1 MIKNVFIATP
11 SYSGQFCAEYVR
23 SLSETS
29 IRLTN
34 AGIGIYYAMAVGNPF
49 LDIARN
55 DLVDQFLASDADVLL
70 FIDDD
75 VGWDPKVVTR
85 VLSYPQEV
93 VGGLVPKRDAKSDSS
108 FHDNAITGVVSKEG
122 LFQAFEIPTA
132 FLAIKRTAFEKL
144 KKPYFKI
151 GDNAKDFGEDI
162 YFCRRWMET
171 GEHMWIDHDITF
183 THTGKKA
190 WKANFYDH
198 CLTTGKITKE
208 QAA

>member
-11 SYSGQFCAEYVR
+11 SYSGQFCADYVR
-23 SLSETS
+23 SLAETS
-29 IRLTN
+29 VRLTH
-34 AGIGIYYAMAVGNPF
+34 AGIGMYYSQAVGNPF

-55 DLVDQFLASDADVLL
+55 DLVDQFMATDADTLL

-75 VGWDPKVVTR
+75 VGWDPKMVTR

-93 VGGLVPKRDAKSDSS
+93 VGGLVPKRDAKREDSY
-108 FHDNAITGVVSKEG
+108 HDNAITGQYSANG
-122 LFQAFEIPTA
+122 LLEAFEIPTA
-132 FLAIKRTAFEKL
+132 FLAIKRSAFEKL

-162 YFCRRWMET
+162 YFCRRWAEV
-171 GEHMWIDHDITF
+171 GSMWIDSDITF

-190 WKANFYDH
+190 WKGNFYDH
-198 CLTTGKITKE
+198 CLSTGKITKE
-208 QAA
+208 IAA